1 MKKKINIILGLAL
14 LLFVS
19 TSCEDF
25 LDVRP
30 KGEKLEDDLFE
41 KASGFEDAIYGVYGT
56 LQSTSLYGRDLLWGI
71 NEVLAQD
78 LRCDATSVDG
88 LSTYDYTSNDYL
100 RTRFSSIWTTAYQ
113 SIGYANNILQQL
125 EKHSADE
132 FELYNH
138 YKGEM
143 LGVRAMLHFDLLRM
157 FASTNESERGIPYV
171 TKYTFAV
178 TPFSTVGEVY
188 KNIIADLQQAEI
200 LLADEEGNLSYPRS
214 NNNYYSFEN
223 YRETHFNLYAV
234 RALLARVYWM
244 KGDMT
249 NAVKYAENVIGS
261 GCFPLVDETEVQDYL
276 AGTLSPKETIFGVYS
291 TTYASTAT
299 SYLYNYTS
307 FYSYYPYD
315 DASGKTHILP
325 YTSLYKLDVS
335 GTAQDY
341 RLNHFIQKTGYS
353 QFLKLVD
360 YYTIENNVPTSRS
373 SLIAGVT
380 LMHTSELY
388 LIAAEG
394 LLSSNYD
401 KAVDY
406 FNAEI
411 SSRGLTPLRDETTL
425 TEEMIFNE
433 YHKEMFGEGQVW
445 FNMKRLNKDI
455 TSNAESRIIPAN
467 DDIYVIPVPEEEFEY
482 REDN

>member
-1 MKKKINIILGLAL
+1 
-14 LLFVS
+14 
-19 TSCEDF
+19 
-25 LDVRP
+25 
-30 KGEKLEDDLFE
+30 
-41 KASGFEDAIYGVYGT
+41 
-56 LQSTSLYGRDLLWGI
+56 
-71 NEVLAQD
+71 
-78 LRCDATSVDG
+78 
-88 LSTYDYTSNDYL
+88 
-100 RTRFSSIWTTAYQ
+100 
-113 SIGYANNILQQL
+113 
-125 EKHSADE
+125 
-132 FELYNH
+132 
-138 YKGEM
+138 
-143 LGVRAMLHFDLLRM
+143 
-157 FASTNESERGIPYV
+157 
-171 TKYTFAV
+171 
-178 TPFSTVGEVY
+178 
-188 KNIIADLQQAEI
+188 
-200 LLADEEGNLSYPRS
+200 
-214 NNNYYSFEN
+214 
-223 YRETHFNLYAV
+223 
-234 RALLARVYWM
+234 M